1 MSRIR
6 NTIEF
11 LGVWEMLNNPNFKPI
26 EFDGFKKQAGINSF
40 TLIPKQWIE
49 QTNAVGLILKR
60 GRYGGTHAHKEIAFE
75 RQLKDEARL
84 NVSSLKTSKR

>member
-1 MSRIR
+1 MNKIR

-49 QTNAVGLILKR
+49 QTNAVGLISKR
-60 GRYGGTHAHKEIAFE
+60 GTDMAVPTRIKK
-75 RQLKDEARL
+75 LRL
-84 NVSSLKTSKR
+84 RGS